1 MAISILS
8 AISSGSFFE
17 SLKKATKLTGATLL
31 IHDGPAQFQNALT
44 TARPDIV
51 FFNHSN
57 PEIESIVTENL
68 NRPSSLEDQPVFAL
82 IQESGT
88 RISDFFLNHLDYILP
103 PDAQSDQIRILF
115 NVSLRIRALKE
126 AYLLTLDLADL
137 SQKKLSEAE
146 ESWVVAREELEAI
159 AHHDALTGLYN
170 RKFMEMA
177 LRDTVTTAK
186 KNQFFLSMMM
196 LDIDH
201 FKNINDTYGHQVG
214 DEVLKR
220 VAHEL
225 QMGIRKSDV
234 VARYGGE
241 EMIGILVGT
250 SSKDA
255 LLVAEKTR
263 QRIADI
269 QFFAVPIQKKADD
282 THFML
287 VEVEHNQ
294 EVRCLLFPQT
304 DADANATVESQ
315 WAENIWMSKIR
326 ADLVEK
332 SKNPDAVP
340 SLPMAPISITASFG
354 ISTYPDDFTL
364 SSKGNALLES
374 TSEEDLMIYMAD
386 KALYKAKKSG
396 RNKTLTYY
404 GIQCASDDSIPIIK
418 TADQLMTR
426 LRAKDNTTFLHSLRV
441 GLMAYTLAK
450 ALKLPDSEQEIVKW
464 SGILHDIGKS
474 SVATAILLKPDRLTK
489 DEFDAMKMHPE
500 FGAAMAREYKNLEK
514 MIPGILYHHERWNGA
529 GYPDKLGTTEIPEV
543 ARILGIVD
551 TYDAMTGSRPYRFR
565 TEDDPEKALTEIVST
580 AGTLYDPEMVKVFE
594 GIIAD
599 IKPIIG
605 LDEKALRLALDY
617 PY

>member
-1 MAISILS
+1 MSISVLSSVITGPFSEALQKAVKLAGAKLIL
-8 AISSGSFFE
+8 
-17 SLKKATKLTGATLL
+17 
-31 IHDGPAQFQNALT
+31 HDGPTQFQSALT
-44 TARPDIV
+44 SQRPDLV
-51 FFNHSN
+51 FFATGN
-57 PEIESIVTENL
+57 PDIELIVTENL
-68 NRPSSLEDQPVFAL
+68 NRPSTLEDQPLFTL
-82 IQESGT
+82 IQDPDIK
-88 RISDFFLNHLDYILP
+88 ISDFFLDHLDYVLP
-103 PDAQSDQIRILF
+103 TVASPDHIRIVF
-115 NVSLRIRALKE
+115 NTCLRLRALKE

-146 ESWVVAREELEAI
+146 ESWVVARQELEAI

-170 RKFMEMA
+170 RKFMEIA
-177 LRDTVTTAK
+177 LRETVETAK
-186 KNQFFLSMMM
+186 KNQFFLSVMM

-201 FKNINDTYGHQVG
+201 FKNINDSYGHQVG

-225 QMGIRKSDV
+225 HLGIRKSDV

-250 SSKDA
+250 SSRDA

-269 QFFAVPIQKKADD
+269 QFYAVPIQKKADD
-282 THFML
+282 THYML
-287 VEVEHNQ
+287 VEVEPNQ

-304 DADANATVESQ
+304 DSDANATVESQ

-326 ADLVEK
+326 ADLAEK
-332 SKNPDAVP
+332 VQNIDAVP
-340 SLPMAPISITASFG
+340 TLPMTPISITASFG

-404 GIQCASDDSIPIIK
+404 GIQCASDDSIPIAR

-426 LRAKDNTTFLHSLRV
+426 LRAKDGTTFLHSLRV
-441 GLMAYTLAK
+441 GLMGYTLAK
-450 ALKLPDSEQEIVKW
+450 ALGLSEYDQDIVKW
-464 SGILHDIGKS
+464 SGVLHDIGKS
-474 SVATAILLKPDRLTK
+474 SVSTAILLKPDRLTK
-489 DEFDAMKMHPE
+489 EEFDAMKLHPE
-500 FGAAMAREYKNLEK
+500 LGAAMAKEYKNLEAT
-514 MIPGILYHHERWNGA
+514 IPGILYHHERWTGS
-529 GYPDKLGTTEIPEV
+529 GYPSKLVGTDIPVV

-551 TYDAMTGSRPYRFR
+551 TFDAMTGSRPYRFR
-565 TEDDPEKALTEIVST
+565 TPDDAEKAIIEIRTT
-580 AGTLYDPEMVKVFE
+580 AGTLYDPDMVKVFDT
-594 GIIAD
+594 IID
-599 IKPIIG
+599 EITEIIG
-605 LDEKALRLALDY
+605 MDEKALRTALDY
-617 PY
+617 PF